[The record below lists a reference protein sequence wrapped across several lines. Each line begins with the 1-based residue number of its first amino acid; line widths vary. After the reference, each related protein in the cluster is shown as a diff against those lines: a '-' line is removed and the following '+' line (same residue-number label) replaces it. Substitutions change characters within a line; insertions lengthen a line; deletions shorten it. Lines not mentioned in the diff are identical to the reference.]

1 MAIGPGGEV
10 TTTGLM
16 NNPTTIPEAPD
27 MSAMNQA
34 PQQAQEQAPQQ
45 APQQAV
51 EPITQA
57 PQQLAMMQRPEPKS
71 PEVIEKL
78 NALSDEEAEQLAM
91 VLSPSLSN
99 ILKKVVPEASDL
111 ISQFTSAEEN
121 VILPV
126 SVVKNFARKK
136 YPSNT
141 EQESLQGFVT
151 ELSESQSDD
160 TNNVPPENVQA
171 SNPNGMMA
179 QEPDTLETDAIDQG
193 LV

>member
-1 MAIGPGGEV
+1 MAIGPDGKV

-16 NNPTTIPEAPD
+16 DNSAKIPEAPN
-27 MSAMNQA
+27 MSAMKMAKGEPLPQDPTKPVNPFA
-34 PQQAQEQAPQQ
+34 PKPTGPVLPKDPEMIAKLESLS
-45 APQQAV
+45 
-51 EPITQA
+51 EEEK
-57 PQQLAMMQRPEPKS
+57 QQLD
-71 PEVIEKL
+71 L
-78 NALSDEEAEQLAM
+78 
-91 VLSPSLSN
+91 VLSPSLSQ
-99 ILKKVVPEASDL
+99 ILTKIVPEASDV

-141 EQESLQGFVT
+141 EQESVQGFVT

-160 TNNVPPENVQA
+160 NNNVPPENTEMA
-171 SNPNGMMA
+171 NPNSMMA
-179 QEPDTLETDAIDQG
+179 KNPNTNINSEEELIDSGQAE

>member
-1 MAIGPGGEV
+1 MAIGPKGEV

-16 NNPTTIPEAPD
+16 NNQTNIPEAPD

-34 PQQAQEQAPQQ
+34 PDQAEAQ

-51 EPITQA
+51 EPIAQA
-57 PQQLAMMQRPEPKS
+57 PQQLSMMQKPEPKS

-141 EQESLQGFVT
+141 EQESIQGFVT

-160 TNNVPPENVQA
+160 TNNVPPENMRA
-171 SNPNGMMA
+171 SNPNGMMVK
-179 QEPDTLETDAIDQG
+179 EPNTMQDTDAIDQG

>member
-1 MAIGPGGEV
+1 MAIGPDGKV

-16 NNPTTIPEAPD
+16 DNSAKIPEAPN
-27 MSAMNQA
+27 MSAMKMAKGEPLPQDPTKPVNPFA
-34 PQQAQEQAPQQ
+34 PKPTG
-45 APQQAV
+45 PV
-51 EPITQA
+51 
-57 PQQLAMMQRPEPKS
+57 LPKD
-71 PEVIEKL
+71 PKIIAKL
-78 NALSDEEAEQLAM
+78 ESLSDEEKQQLDM
-91 VLSPSLSN
+91 VLSPSLSQ
-99 ILKKVVPEASDL
+99 ILTKIVPEASDV

-141 EQESLQGFVT
+141 EQESVQGFVT

-179 QEPDTLETDAIDQG
+179 QEPNAMPEDTDAIDQG

>member
-1 MAIGPGGEV
+1 MAIGPDGKV

-16 NNPTTIPEAPD
+16 DNSAKIPEAPN
-27 MSAMNQA
+27 MSAMKMAKGEPLPQDPTKPVNPFA
-34 PQQAQEQAPQQ
+34 PKPTG
-45 APQQAV
+45 PV
-51 EPITQA
+51 LPKD
-57 PQQLAMMQRPEPKS
+57 PEM
-71 PEVIEKL
+71 IAKL
-78 NALSDEEAEQLAM
+78 ESLSDEEKQQLDM
-91 VLSPSLSN
+91 VLSPSLSQ
-99 ILKKVVPEASDL
+99 ILTKILPEASDV

-141 EQESLQGFVT
+141 EQESIQGFVT

-171 SNPNGMMA
+171 SNPNGMMVK
-179 QEPDTLETDAIDQG
+179 EPDTTETDAIDQG

>member
-1 MAIGPGGEV
+1 MAIGPKGEV

-16 NNPTTIPEAPD
+16 NNSAKIPEAPN
-27 MSAMNQA
+27 MSAMKMAKGEPLPQDPTKPVNPFA
-34 PQQAQEQAPQQ
+34 PKPTG
-45 APQQAV
+45 PV
-51 EPITQA
+51 
-57 PQQLAMMQRPEPKS
+57 LPKD
-71 PEVIEKL
+71 PKMIAKL
-78 NALSDEEAEQLAM
+78 ESLSDEEKQQLDM
-91 VLSPSLSN
+91 VLSPSLSQ
-99 ILKKVVPEASDL
+99 ILTKIVPEASDV

-141 EQESLQGFVT
+141 EQESIQGFVT

-171 SNPNGMMA
+171 SNPNGMMVK
-179 QEPDTLETDAIDQG
+179 EPDTTETDAIDQG

>member
-1 MAIGPGGEV
+1 MAIGPDGKV

-16 NNPTTIPEAPD
+16 DNSAKIPEAPN
-27 MSAMNQA
+27 MSAMKQPAQPQEKTA
-34 PQQAQEQAPQQ
+34 PVAAP
-45 APQQAV
+45 A
-51 EPITQA
+51 
-57 PQQLAMMQRPEPKS
+57 AMVQKPEVKDPA
-71 PEVIEKL
+71 VIEKL
-78 NALSDEEAEQLAM
+78 NSLSDEEKQQLDM
-91 VLSPSLSN
+91 VLSPSLSS
-99 ILKKVVPEASDL
+99 ILTKILPEASSV

-126 SVVKNFARKK
+126 SVVKNFARRK

-141 EQESLQGFVT
+141 EQESVQGFVT

-171 SNPNGMMA
+171 PTPNGMMA
-179 QEPDTLETDAIDQG
+179 QEPNTNSEVAPETAAIDRGEVG

>member
-1 MAIGPGGEV
+1 MAIGPDGKV

-16 NNPTTIPEAPD
+16 DNSAKIPEAPN
-27 MSAMNQA
+27 MSAMKMAKGEPLPQDPTKPVNPFA
-34 PQQAQEQAPQQ
+34 PKPTGPVLPKDPKMIAKLESLS
-45 APQQAV
+45 
-51 EPITQA
+51 EEEK
-57 PQQLAMMQRPEPKS
+57 QQLD
-71 PEVIEKL
+71 L
-78 NALSDEEAEQLAM
+78 
-91 VLSPSLSN
+91 VLSPSLSQ
-99 ILKKVVPEASDL
+99 ILTKIVPEASDV

-141 EQESLQGFVT
+141 EQESVQGFVT

-160 TNNVPPENVQA
+160 TNNVPPEDMQA

-179 QEPDTLETDAIDQG
+179 QEPSTNPDIDEEIRAMDEGETE

>member
-1 MAIGPGGEV
+1 MAIGPKGEV

-16 NNPTTIPEAPD
+16 NNQTNIPEAPD

-34 PQQAQEQAPQQ
+34 SDQAEAQ

-51 EPITQA
+51 EPIAQ
-57 PQQLAMMQRPEPKS
+57 K
-71 PEVIEKL
+71 PEVKDPQIVEKL
-78 NALSDEEAEQLAM
+78 NNLSEEEAEQLSM
-91 VLSPSLSN
+91 VLSPSLSS

-141 EQESLQGFVT
+141 EQESIQGFIT

-160 TNNVPPENVQA
+160 TNNVPPENMRA
-171 SNPNGMMA
+171 SNPNGMMVK
-179 QEPDTLETDAIDQG
+179 EPNTMQDTDAIDQG